1 MATLT
6 VEELKEIMDKV
17 SKIDDMELS
26 LQNLSDQYDQ
36 IVKDYKAL
44 HQEHLQL
51 VKDHK
56 ALKSQVIQSSSDII
70 NHSKAINDIEQY
82 SRRDCIEI
90 RGVPCSQDE
99 STDDIVEKVGEI
111 IGVEVESDDISIS
124 HRLPDKVITRKDG
137 TQIKHD
143 PAIIVKFTKRS
154 TRDDFNYSRK
164 ELRNHSTRDLG
175 FTRQREQPIFICES
189 LTATNRKIFNS
200 CLRIKKKN
208 NYKFIWTHY
217 GTTCLRKDS
226 NSPVISIKSE
236 NDIRRL
242 LKS

>member
-6 VEELKEIMDKV
+6 VEQLKEIMDKV
-17 SKIDDMELS
+17 SKIDNMELS

-36 IVKDYKAL
+36 LVKDYKAL
-44 HQEHLQL
+44 YQEHLQL
-51 VKDHK
+51 AKDHK
-56 ALKSQVIQSSSDII
+56 ALKGQVMQSSSDII
-70 NHSKAINDIEQY
+70 VHSKAMNDLEQY

-90 RGVPCSQDE
+90 RGVPFTQEE

-111 IGVEVESDDISIS
+111 IGVDLETDDISIS
-124 HRLPDKVITRKDG
+124 HRLADKVITRNDG
-137 TQIKHD
+137 TQIKRD

-154 TRDDFNYSRK
+154 TRDEFYYSRK
-164 ELRNHSTRDLG
+164 KLHKRSTRDLG

-200 CLRIKKKN
+200 CLAFKKKN
-208 NYKFIWTHY
+208 DYKFIWTHY

-226 NSPVISIKSE
+226 NSPVISIKTE

-242 LKS
+242 LIS